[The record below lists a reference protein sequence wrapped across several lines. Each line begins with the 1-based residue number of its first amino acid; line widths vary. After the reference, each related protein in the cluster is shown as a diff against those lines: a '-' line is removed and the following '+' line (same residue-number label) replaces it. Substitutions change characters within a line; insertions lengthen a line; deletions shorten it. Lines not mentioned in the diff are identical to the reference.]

1 MKKNSL
7 FLLLG
12 MIFMGGGV
20 CYAAP
25 LPAGSYQ
32 STCSNCTYDDRTLRC
47 LCQLWPPYNSRSS
60 TSSVRVAPNY
70 KGKIENIDGQ
80 LTLTN

>member
-12 MIFMGGGV
+12 MIFMGGAV

-25 LPAGSYQ
+25 LPAGSYLT
-32 STCSNCTYDDRTLRC
+32 SCVGCTYDGTLLIC
-47 LCQLWPPYNSRSS
+47 NCAGSGYPFLTTLQVPSG
-60 TSSVRVAPNY
+60 Y
-70 KGKIENIDGQ
+70 KGKIESINGK
-80 LTLTN
+80 LKLTN